1 MTKFS
6 SLLLRIPHI
15 SVHFFLSH
23 VNSKVGF
30 PYLVLRDFQFT
41 GKSIKKLTCRS
52 YTLQDAEGGQ
62 KGNRWGVRR
71 KERLRRRWGREGGDG
86 AKREATD

>member
-41 GKSIKKLTCRS
+41 GKSIEKLTCRS
-52 YTLQDAEGGQ
+52 YTLQDAMG
-62 KGNRWGVRR
+62 
-71 KERLRRRWGREGGDG
+71 
-86 AKREATD
+86 